1 MKIFLCAGE
10 ASGDI
15 HGAHLVRALRALD
28 PGVECEGLG
37 GPRMQQAGMVLR
49 HDLAGRAI
57 MGYIEVVRSIG
68 YIKRIFDDTLAR
80 LREWRPD
87 AVVMIDYPGF
97 NLRLASRV
105 HAMGI
110 PVVYYISPQIWAWK
124 KGRIKQIKRCVR
136 KMMVILPFEKA
147 IYDAAGVPCE
157 YVGHPLLDHIA
168 QTPVSAAYAGGQ
180 VVGLL
185 PGSRKMEIER
195 MLPVMIDVARGLREK
210 YPQARF
216 VSPCVD
222 EAREA
227 QVRELAGDFPL
238 ETAVGGMYDVLRAA
252 RFALV
257 CSGTATLETALF
269 EVPMAVL
276 YRATPVSAWIARRL
290 ITKKLVG
297 ISLPNILAGRR
308 IVPEFLQEDATL
320 ERILPQALELMADSP
335 ARREMLAELA
345 AIRGLL
351 KPGAS
356 EAAARVVLDVARG
369 AAHGG

>member
-15 HGAHLVRALRALD
+15 HGANLVRALRTLE

-37 GPRMQQAGMVLR
+37 GPRMQQAGLVLR
-49 HDLAGRAI
+49 HDLASRAI
-57 MGYIEVVRSIG
+57 MGYIEVVRSLG
-68 YIKRIFDDTLAR
+68 FIKRIFDDTLAR

-87 AVVMIDYPGF
+87 ALVLVDYPGF
-97 NLRLASRV
+97 NLRLAARA
-105 HAMGI
+105 HEMGI

-124 KGRIKQIKRCVR
+124 KGRIKTIRRVVN

-147 IYDAAGVPCE
+147 IYDTAGVPCE
-157 YVGHPLLDHIA
+157 YVGHPLLDHIT
-168 QTPVSAAYAGGQ
+168 QTPVSAAYAGKQ
-180 VVGLL
+180 VVGIL
-185 PGSRKMEIER
+185 PGSRRMEIER
-195 MLPVMIDVARGLREK
+195 VLPVMIEVARRLREQ
-210 YPQARF
+210 YPDARF

-222 EAREA
+222 AEREA
-227 QVRELAGDFPL
+227 QVRAIAGDFPL
-238 ETAVGGMYDVLRAA
+238 ETKVGGMYDVLRAA

-269 EVPMAVL
+269 QVPMAVL
-276 YRATPVSAWIARRL
+276 YRAAALEMWLARRV
-290 ITKKLVG
+290 IGKRLVG
-297 ISLPNILAGRR
+297 MSLVNILANRR
-308 IVPEFLQEDATL
+308 VVPEFLQEEVTA
-320 ERILPQALELMADSP
+320 ERILPHALDLMADSP

-356 EAAARVVLDVARG
+356 EAAARVVLEVARG